1 MKPVLTE
8 QGKLIVKDFIAH
20 LEELRKDVTE
30 IGQDRVG
37 DTEIPTEEDILQDIL
52 LFEEDFEEGRYYPAT
67 ESFGLWLALKF
78 DEEYYWEY
86 EDGESE
92 DVGYEDWP

>member
-1 MKPVLTE
+1 MRPILTKE
-8 QGKLIVKDFIAH
+8 GKETVKDFIANLEH
-20 LEELRKDVTE
+20 LRYGATE
-30 IGQDRVG
+30 IGQDRIG

-52 LFEEDFEEGRYYPAT
+52 LFEEDFEQGRYYPAS

-92 DVGYEDWP
+92 EEE

>member
-1 MKPVLTE
+1 MKPVLTKE
-8 QGKLIVKDFIAH
+8 GKETVKDFITS
-20 LEELRKDVTE
+20 LEIIREGATE
-30 IGQDRVG
+30 IGQDRIG

-52 LFEEDFEEGRYYPAT
+52 LFEEDFEQGRYYPAT

-92 DVGYEDWP
+92 EEE